1 MHFIP
6 KEKQMGSTKVAG
18 LSLPS
23 INLSIA
29 LGSPPSM
36 PCHITVLWQD
46 GNQIQQEPMPCSSCW
61 SLSLCHGL
69 RGGRSS
75 VVRYVLLGHWHAGQV
90 PKRLTCQWQNGRLPY
105 VRGSSSGLRWRQEQ
119 CFWLIRDEQLA
130 GEVYLACQT
139 RNSCD
144 SFS

>member
-1 MHFIP
+1 LRLLKCSSKNSSFSAVAMPPSNEMFKFTDP
-6 KEKQMGSTKVAG
+6 SGSKLLAADWVPEEKQMGSTKVAG

-29 LGSPPSM
+29 LGSPPCRAISQCCDRTGAN
-36 PCHITVLWQD
+36 PTRAHVVQLVLV
-46 GNQIQQEPMPCSSCW
+46 IVT
-61 SLSLCHGL
+61 LSWTHGL
-69 RGGRSS
+69 RR
-75 VVRYVLLGHWHAGQV
+75 
-90 PKRLTCQWQNGRLPY
+90 
-105 VRGSSSGLRWRQEQ
+105 RQEQ